1 MKSNE
6 ESKMNIDL
14 RPLVLEC
21 ENLRLE
27 NKSNRIY
34 CMTKK
39 ELEDKQQQK
48 LIIEKDNKLYYRWYK
63 DEYWLVHI
71 IKTKRGK

>member
-6 ESKMNIDL
+6 ETKMNIDL
-14 RPLVLEC
+14 RPLIIEC
-21 ENLRLE
+21 ENLRIE
-27 NKSNRIY
+27 NKSNKIY

-71 IKTKRGK
+71 IKIKRGK